1 MLTTDFFRT
10 YLIRNPR
17 LLLAAGAVALYL
29 VALLLLSRAVGIGA
43 AALTPIPVIVVA
55 VAGHMHNLRQRV
67 KRELLTRELAE
78 EELCRSD
85 HRYQTLVDTAPDI
98 IYRLGIDGMI
108 TSLNPAFEN
117 ITGRPVDEVIGRPF
131 VEIIHP
137 EDVHLA
143 REGFEHAALHG
154 RTSAPVELRVRAKN
168 GEYLTGEFSSAPLF
182 ENGQLVGNF
191 GVARDVT
198 GRKRAEEKLRHVAYY
213 DALTG
218 LPNRELF
225 LDRLHQAIIQARRYK
240 RMLAVMLLD
249 IDRFKEIND
258 TLGHRTGDLLLR
270 AVADRINRC
279 VREGDTVARH
289 GGDEFIILFSGVSH
303 IQDMVVVAKKV
314 NRALSEGSVLNG
326 QELFITASMGISL
339 YPADGIDAD
348 TLVKNADVAMYQA
361 KGHGRNT
368 YRFYTPTMNAEA
380 LRKLILENNL
390 RKALEREEFVLHYQP
405 LVELATGRVT
415 GTEALLRW
423 QHPGLGLLAPIEFI
437 PLAEETGLIVPIGE
451 WMLQKACE
459 QGKAWQEA
467 GRPSLRM
474 AVNLSMR
481 QFRQNNVTEMVAG
494 ALMRSGLHPGCLD
507 LELTESVVMQDAEET
522 IATLRELKS
531 LGVRLTIDD
540 FGTGYSSLSY
550 LKNLPLSTL
559 KLDQSFVNALTRDRG
574 DEAISRA
581 IVALAHDLSLKV
593 IAEGVETSEQVEF
606 LRVLKCDEVQGFLFS
621 RPVPAPELSG
631 IIGGDSPLAA

>member
-1 MLTTDFFRT
+1 MLTTAFFRT

-85 HRYQTLVDTAPDI
+85 HRYQTLVETAPDI

-131 VEIIHP
+131 AEIIHP
-137 EDVHLA
+137 EDAHLA
-143 REGFEHAALHG
+143 LEGFEQAALHG

-559 KLDQSFVNALTRDRG
+559 KLDHSFVNALTRDRG

-581 IVALAHDLSLKV
+581 IIALAHDLSLKV

-606 LRVLKCDEVQGFLFS
+606 LRLLECDEVQGFLFS

-631 IIGGDSPLAA
+631 IIGSDSPLAA

>member
-1 MLTTDFFRT
+1 
-10 YLIRNPR
+10 
-17 LLLAAGAVALYL
+17 
-29 VALLLLSRAVGIGA
+29 
-43 AALTPIPVIVVA
+43 
-55 VAGHMHNLRQRV
+55 
-67 KRELLTRELAE
+67 
-78 EELCRSD
+78 
-85 HRYQTLVDTAPDI
+85 
-98 IYRLGIDGMI
+98 
-108 TSLNPAFEN
+108 
-117 ITGRPVDEVIGRPF
+117 
-131 VEIIHP
+131 
-137 EDVHLA
+137 
-143 REGFEHAALHG
+143 
-154 RTSAPVELRVRAKN
+154 
-168 GEYLTGEFSSAPLF
+168 
-182 ENGQLVGNF
+182 
-191 GVARDVT
+191 
-198 GRKRAEEKLRHVAYY
+198 
-213 DALTG
+213 
-218 LPNRELF
+218 
-225 LDRLHQAIIQARRYK
+225 
-240 RMLAVMLLD
+240 
-249 IDRFKEIND
+249 
-258 TLGHRTGDLLLR
+258 
-270 AVADRINRC
+270 
-279 VREGDTVARH
+279 
-289 GGDEFIILFSGVSH
+289 
-303 IQDMVVVAKKV
+303 
-314 NRALSEGSVLNG
+314 VLNG

-405 LVELATGRVT
+405 LVDLATGRVT

-423 QHPGLGLLAPIEFI
+423 QHPGLGLLAPMEFI

-531 LGVRLTIDD
+531 IGVRLTIDD

-593 IAEGVETSEQVEF
+593 IAEGVETAEQVEF
-606 LRVLKCDEVQGFLFS
+606 LRLLKCDEVQGFLFS
-621 RPVPAPELSG
+621 RPVPALELSG
-631 IIGGDSPLAA
+631 IFDNASSPAA